1 MANPQRRID
10 MPRFTQPKSG
20 GVRLVP
26 VQDLRDLHKL
36 LLLMVGLQFIALAF
50 QVASSATG

>member
-1 MANPQRRID
+1 MSNPQRHIE
-10 MPRFTQPKSG
+10 MPNFRSRSG

-36 LLLMVGLQFIALAF
+36 LLLMLGIQFIALAF
-50 QVASSATG
+50 QVATYANG

>member
-10 MPRFTQPKSG
+10 MPRFPAPKSG

-26 VQDLRDLHKL
+26 LQDLRDLHRL
-36 LLLMVGLQFIALAF
+36 LLLMLGIQFISLAF
-50 QVASSATG
+50 QVATYAA

>member
-1 MANPQRRID
+1 MTNPQRRIE
-10 MPRFTQPKSG
+10 MPPFNTPKPG

-36 LLLMVGLQFIALAF
+36 LLLMLCIQFISLAF
-50 QVASSATG
+50 QVATYAA